1 MPELRMA
8 LGFIET
14 QGLPAAMTAADAA
27 AKAANIRILGR
38 ENTRGEGRIT
48 VKVIGDVGAV
58 RASLDAAKAASEK
71 VLSVR
76 GVLVLPRP
84 APGIGNTLAWNEETL
99 GAAEWLQERIPAAL
113 STPPCTPET
122 DPPVPETL
130 QAACGIDETLR
141 VTPPEDSGRSGSTS
155 AAPAIAE
162 TEECGPERS
171 AAESPEMPE
180 MPEQQDTTEK
190 RTGVSPSGDTTASSC
205 ESEGLRKR
213 RKRRF

>member
-27 AKAANIRILGR
+27 AKAANVRIIGR
-38 ENTRGEGRIT
+38 ETTRGEGRIT

-58 RASLDAAKAASEK
+58 RASLDAAKAASGK

-99 GAAEWLQERIPAAL
+99 GSAEWLQERIPAAL
-113 STPPCTPET
+113 STPPCSTPET

-171 AAESPEMPE
+171 AAEAPE
-180 MPEQQDTTEK
+180 MPEQQNATEK
-190 RTGVSPSGDTTASSC
+190 RTGVSPSGDTTVPSN
-205 ESEGLRKR
+205 EPEGPRKKRKR
-213 RKRRF
+213 RV